1 MLMFNLCLSCSCLE
15 FVCLNFCSALSE
27 LFLPGICL
35 LALLFR
41 LCLGCSCFI
50 FVCLPCCSGLFL
62 AWPLT
67 ACTTVQPLSLFPL
80 QPPSGL
86 FLPGIRLL
94 VLLFNFYLG
103 CSCLECVCLYSCLA
117 SFGTDRQDREDGRRP
132 RRLRVWGHHRGR
144 HACWAVA
151 NSGHCSVCKVNSSTF
166 QLRIAGTVP
175 SLLPI

>member
-1 MLMFNLCLSCSCLE
+1 MFNLCLSCSCLE
-15 FVCLNFCSALSE
+15 SVCLNFCSALSE

-132 RRLRVWGHHRGR
+132 AAFESGATTEDVMHVGPWQTPDIALRY
-144 HACWAVA
+144 
-151 NSGHCSVCKVNSSTF
+151 KVNSSTF